1 MSLNPTVVSELT
13 LRFLPRDYLRVMPKI
28 HAKTPLGMGYGQT
41 RFASPDKAFQLVYI
55 ARNLATGIAETI
67 IRDRFEGENDRS
79 LHVSEVDDWSVS
91 TITARSPLLV
101 VDLRKDGLLRLG
113 VTTDAARAKKQ
124 QAGRQLSKELYERFA
139 VDGILYLSRLTGLEC
154 VAVYDRAVS
163 TKLQARRAMRATRLA
178 ALVPAL
184 KSLNVTLVGSIR

>member
-1 MSLNPTVVSELT
+1 MSLNPTIVSELT

-67 IRDRFEGENDRS
+67 IRDRFEGESDRS
-79 LHVSEVDDWSVS
+79 LHVSEVDDWCVS

-113 VTTDAARAKKQ
+113 ITTDAARAKEQ
-124 QAGRQLSKELYERFA
+124 QASRKLSKELYEHFA

-163 TKLQARRAMRATRLA
+163 TKLQARRSMRATRLA
-178 ALVPAL
+178 TLVPAL
-184 KSLNVTLVGSIR
+184 KSLNVTLIGSMR